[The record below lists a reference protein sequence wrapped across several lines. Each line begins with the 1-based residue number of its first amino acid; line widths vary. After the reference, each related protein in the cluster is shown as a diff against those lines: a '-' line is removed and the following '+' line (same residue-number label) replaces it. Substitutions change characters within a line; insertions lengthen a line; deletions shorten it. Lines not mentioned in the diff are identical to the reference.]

1 LCDATYFLCWDRI
14 NLTYQGII
22 NLVTFFLY
30 FSFAN
35 FYLLGRV
42 SYFNSAGALKQV
54 FIVSH
59 SYQTW
64 FLGFLGVVP
73 SSLRV
78 AWSRDQE
85 ACIIWYQNLAPL
97 IRLYPSINFIFL
109 ILFRVKPTCF
119 YPCFCFGS
127 ILSSPQCLLTFFTI
141 IRFCFRVFYIY
152 KKGLVDF
159 FFVFCL
165 VWKLRVKKYK
175 GSIAI
180 KITCILIR
188 YYGKGRWGIK
198 WRWKKKLVFFLW
210 RMQRSIL

>member
-1 LCDATYFLCWDRI
+1 MCDATYFLCWDRI

-30 FSFAN
+30 FSFVN

-42 SYFNSAGALKQV
+42 SYFNSAGALKQI

-97 IRLYPSINFIFL
+97 IMLYPSINFIFFYL
-109 ILFRVKPTCF
+109 VPCQTYLFLSMFLFRV
-119 YPCFCFGS
+119 S
-127 ILSSPQCLLTFFTI
+127 
-141 IRFCFRVFYIY
+141 
-152 KKGLVDF
+152 
-159 FFVFCL
+159 FV
-165 VWKLRVKKYK
+165 
-175 GSIAI
+175 
-180 KITCILIR
+180 
-188 YYGKGRWGIK
+188 
-198 WRWKKKLVFFLW
+198 
-210 RMQRSIL
+210 